1 MFSVLS
7 SLGGVWGELEV
18 CLGVVTGEGLKGLG
32 GCGELR
38 FWGDVG
44 VNGSR
49 TDWLVSSGTAGGSGG
64 NGINESAIVHW
75 FVKES

>member
-1 MFSVLS
+1 MLS
-7 SLGGVWGELEV
+7 ELKGLSGGSYWG
-18 CLGVVTGEGLKGLG
+18 GLKGLG

-44 VNGSR
+44 VKGSR
-49 TDWLVSSGTAGGSGG
+49 TDWLVSFGSAGGSGG
-64 NGINESAIVHW
+64 NGIKESAIVDW